1 MALGV
6 RETGAARWSEALFN
20 LYSRLRFGVP
30 DILCGMKGFHVSVYR
45 AHHAWMETSSV
56 YTAMALAALRA
67 RTGFVL
73 VPVPV
78 KSRSGQSRFG
88 GAWKANAKIARA
100 LGQALMDDVARR

>member
-1 MALGV
+1 
-6 RETGAARWSEALFN
+6 
-20 LYSRLRFGVP
+20 
-30 DILCGMKGFHVSVYR
+30 
-45 AHHAWMETSSV
+45 METSSV